1 MIEGL
6 LIGLS
11 TAFSVTNI
19 LMVIGGCLIGT
30 FIGMLP
36 GLGPMSIIA
45 IMIPIAITLGDPTA
59 ALILLAGVYYGA
71 IFGGSTSSILLNAPG
86 VAGTVATSFDGYP
99 MAKRG
104 EAGKALTIAAVS
116 SFAGGTI
123 GAILLIVF
131 APALSTV
138 ALLFHSA
145 EYFALMVV
153 GLSAIAAFAG
163 TGQVAKALMMT
174 LLGLIM
180 ATVGEGA
187 LFNMPR
193 FTMGLMDLQSGFS
206 FITLAMAMFAL
217 PEAMFLV
224 LNPRRA
230 ETPEEKGSDGKITG
244 LRFSRAE
251 GRAMLPVIG
260 RQSVQGFF
268 IGVLP
273 GAGATI
279 ASFLGYAVE
288 RNLASAD
295 EQKEFGKGSVKG
307 LAAPE
312 TANNAACTG
321 SFVPLLTLGIP
332 GSGTTAIL
340 LGALIAL
347 NVTPGPRLMV
357 DAPEI
362 FWAVIISMYIG
373 NLVLLVLNLP
383 LIPYIAKI
391 LAIPRNYLIPFIL
404 FFTLMGAY
412 IGQNNSTELL
422 ILVGF
427 GICATILRFADY
439 PLAPLLIGFILG
451 RMLEDNFSRSM
462 QLYDGASFIWER
474 PMTLG
479 LLGLAV
485 VLVLLPS
492 YRKRRAAKRAE
503 GVADG
508 D

>member
-6 LIGLS
+6 LIGLE
-11 TAFSVTNI
+11 TAFSLKNI

-45 IMIPIAITLGDPTA
+45 IMIPVAITLGDPST

-99 MAKRG
+99 MARAG
-104 EAGKALTIAAVS
+104 MAGKALTIAAIS

-123 GAILLIVF
+123 GVMLLMVF
-131 APALSTV
+131 APMLSTV

-163 TGQVAKALMMT
+163 TGQVAKAMLMT
-174 LLGLIM
+174 VLGLIM

-187 LFNMPR
+187 LYNLPR

-224 LNPRRA
+224 LNPIRSNNS
-230 ETPEEKGSDGKITG
+230 GDGGDGKITG
-244 LRFSRAE
+244 LRITRKEA
-251 GRAMLPVIG
+251 RQIAPVIG
-260 RQSVQGFF
+260 RQSIQGFF

-288 RNLASAD
+288 RNIASEE
-295 EQKEFGKGSVKG
+295 EQKEFGKGSIKG

-347 NVTPGPRLMV
+347 NVSPGPRLMI
-357 DAPEI
+357 DEPQI

-383 LIPYIAKI
+383 LIPYIAKV
-391 LAIPRNYLIPFIL
+391 LSIPRNYLIPFIL
-404 FFTLMGAY
+404 FFTLMGSY
-412 IGQNNSTELL
+412 IGQNNATELL

-427 GICATILRFADY
+427 GVGATILKFADY

-451 RMLEDNFSRSM
+451 SMLEDNFSRSM
-462 QLYDGASFIWER
+462 QLYDGLGFIIER

-479 LLGLAV
+479 LLVIAGL
-485 VLVLLPS
+485 LVILPS
-492 YRKRRAAKRAE
+492 YRSRRAKARAAGVAE
-503 GVADG
+503 GD
-508 D
+508 

>member
-1 MIEGL
+1 
-6 LIGLS
+6 
-11 TAFSVTNI
+11 
-19 LMVIGGCLIGT
+19 MV
-30 FIGMLP
+30 
-36 GLGPMSIIA
+36 A
-45 IMIPIAITLGDPTA
+45 
-59 ALILLAGVYYGA
+59 
-71 IFGGSTSSILLNAPG
+71 
-86 VAGTVATSFDGYP
+86 
-99 MAKRG
+99 
-104 EAGKALTIAAVS
+104 
-116 SFAGGTI
+116 
-123 GAILLIVF
+123 
-131 APALSTV
+131 
-138 ALLFHSA
+138 
-145 EYFALMVV
+145 

-163 TGQVAKALMMT
+163 TGQVTKAILMT
-174 LLGLIM
+174 TVGLIM

-193 FTMGLMDLQSGFS
+193 FTMGIMDLQSGFG

-217 PEAMFLV
+217 PEALFLV
-224 LNPRRA
+224 LKPRTISEGSNSDIKDLRISRSEARA
-230 ETPEEKGSDGKITG
+230 I
-244 LRFSRAE
+244 A
-251 GRAMLPVIG
+251 PVIA
-260 RQSVQGFF
+260 RQSIQGFF

-288 RNLASAD
+288 RNIATKE
-295 EQKEFGKGSVKG
+295 EQSQFGKGSIKG

-347 NVTPGPRLMV
+347 NVSPGPRLMI
-357 DAPEI
+357 DEPQI
-362 FWAVIISMYIG
+362 FWSVIISMYIG

-383 LIPYIAKI
+383 LIPYIAKV
-391 LAIPRNYLIPFIL
+391 LSVPRNYLIPFIL

-412 IGQNNSTELL
+412 IGQNNATELL
-422 ILVGF
+422 LLVGF
-427 GICATILRFADY
+427 GICATALKFANY

-451 RMLEDNFSRSM
+451 GMLEDNFSRSM
-462 QLYDGASFIWER
+462 QLYDGVAFIWER

-479 LLGLAV
+479 LLVIAAFLI
-485 VLVLLPS
+485 LLPS
-492 YRKRRAAKRAE
+492 SRVYFARSRRN

>member
-1 MIEGL
+1 MLDGIMQGLITVLSVKMI
-6 LIGLS
+6 LI
-11 TAFSVTNI
+11 
-19 LMVIGGCLIGT
+19 VIGGCLIGT

-45 IMIPIAITLGDPTA
+45 IMIPIALKLGDPSA

-71 IFGGSTSSILLNAPG
+71 IFGGSTSSILINAPG
-86 VAGTVATSFDGYP
+86 VASTVASSFDGFP
-99 MAKRG
+99 MARSGK
-104 EAGKALTIAAVS
+104 AGKALTIAAIS
-116 SFAGGTI
+116 SFIGGTV
-123 GAILLIVF
+123 GAILLMGF
-131 APALSTV
+131 APMLASV

-145 EYFALMVV
+145 EYFAMMVL

-163 TGQVAKALMMT
+163 TGQVGKALMMT
-174 LLGLIM
+174 ILGLM
-180 ATVGEGA
+180 LATVGESTMFSGA
-187 LFNMPR
+187 R
-193 FTMGLMDLQSGFS
+193 FTGGILDLQSGIG

-217 PEAMFLV
+217 PEAMYLV
-224 LNPRRA
+224 LDPNRSKTGKDGGSGEIKDLRITKA
-230 ETPEEKGSDGKITG
+230 EARII
-244 LRFSRAE
+244 A
-251 GRAMLPVIG
+251 PVIA
-260 RQSVQGFF
+260 RQSVMGFL

-288 RNLASAD
+288 RNLATKE
-295 EQKEFGKGSVKG
+295 EQAEFGKGSIKG

-312 TANNAACTG
+312 AANNAACTG

-347 NVTPGPRLMV
+347 NVTPGPRLMI
-357 DAPEI
+357 DQPEI
-362 FWAVIISMYIG
+362 FWGVIISMYIG

-391 LAIPRNYLIPFIL
+391 LSVPRTFLIPFIL

-412 IGQNNSTELL
+412 IGQNNATELL
-422 ILVGF
+422 LLVAMGL
-427 GICATILRFADY
+427 IATILRFADY

-451 RMLEDNFSRSM
+451 PMLEDNFARSM
-462 QLYDGASFIWER
+462 QLYDGISFITQR
-474 PMTLG
+474 PMTMG
-479 LLGLAV
+479 LLITAV
-485 VLVLLPS
+485 ILVILPS
-492 YRKRRAAKRAE
+492 YRARRARLRAE
-503 GVADG
+503 GIADG

>member
-1 MIEGL
+1 MLDGILLGL
-6 LIGLS
+6 Q
-11 TAFSVTNI
+11 TAFSVQML

-45 IMIPIAITLGDPTA
+45 IMIPVAISMGDPA
-59 ALILLAGVYYGA
+59 AAIILLAGVYYGA

-99 MAKRG
+99 MAKKG
-104 EAGKALTIAAVS
+104 QAGKALTVAAIA
-116 SFAGGTI
+116 SFCGGTI
-123 GAILLIVF
+123 GAVLLMVF
-131 APALSTV
+131 APALSSV

-163 TGQVAKALMMT
+163 TGQVAKALLMT
-174 LLGLIM
+174 VVGLMLG
-180 ATVGEGA
+180 TVGEGTMFS
-187 LFNMPR
+187 LPR
-193 FTMGLMDLQSGFS
+193 FTMGIMDLQSGLS
-206 FITLAMAMFAL
+206 FVTLAMAMFAL
-217 PEAMFLV
+217 PEALFLV
-224 LNPRRA
+224 LNP
-230 ETPEEKGSDGKITG
+230 PVPGSGKSEEIKELRIT
-244 LRFSRAE
+244 RQEAKSIA
-251 GRAMLPVIG
+251 PVIG
-260 RQSVQGFF
+260 RQSIQGFF

-288 RNLASAD
+288 RNIAPKG
-295 EQKEFGKGSVKG
+295 EQKEFGKGSIKG

-347 NVTPGPRLMV
+347 NVTPGPRLMI
-357 DAPEI
+357 DEPQI

-373 NLVLLVLNLP
+373 NIVLLVLNLP

-391 LAIPRNYLIPFIL
+391 LTIPRNYLIPYIL

-412 IGQNNSTELL
+412 IGQNNATELL

-427 GICATILRFADY
+427 GVCATALKFADY

-451 RMLEDNFSRSM
+451 GMLEDNFARSM
-462 QLYDGASFIWER
+462 QLYDGVAFITAR
-474 PMTLG
+474 PMTMILLALAG
-479 LLGLAV
+479 LLI
-485 VLVLLPS
+485 LLPS
-492 YRKRRAAKRAE
+492 IRSKQAKIKAN

>member
-6 LIGLS
+6 LIGL
-11 TAFSVTNI
+11 TAAFSFTN
-19 LMVIGGCLIGT
+19 LGMVIAGCLIGT

-45 IMIPIAITLGDPTA
+45 IMIPVAITIGDPSA

-99 MAKRG
+99 MARKG
-104 EAGKALTIAAVS
+104 MAGKALTVAAIS
-116 SFAGGTI
+116 SFAGGSI
-123 GAILLIVF
+123 GALLLMVF
-131 APALSTV
+131 APMLSTV

-163 TGQVAKALMMT
+163 TGNVAKAILMT

-187 LFNMPR
+187 LFNLPR

-217 PEAMFLV
+217 PEAIFLV
-224 LNPRRA
+224 LNPARSA
-230 ETPEEKGSDGKITG
+230 GSDGGGKITN
-244 LRFSRAE
+244 LRISRKEA
-251 GRAMLPVIG
+251 RAIAPVIG
-260 RQSVQGFF
+260 RQSIQGFF

-288 RNLASAD
+288 RNIATKV
-295 EQKEFGKGSVKG
+295 EQAEFGHGSVKG

-347 NVTPGPRLMV
+347 NVTPGPRLMI
-357 DAPEI
+357 DEPQI
-362 FWAVIISMYIG
+362 FWTVIISMYIG

-383 LIPYIAKI
+383 LIPYIAKV
-391 LAIPRNYLIPFIL
+391 LSIPRNYLIPFIL
-404 FFTLMGAY
+404 FFTLMGSY
-412 IGQNNSTELL
+412 IGQNNATELL

-427 GICATILRFADY
+427 GVCATILRFADY

-462 QLYDGASFIWER
+462 QLYDGISFILER

-479 LLGLAV
+479 LLVIAGLLV
-485 VLVLLPS
+485 VVPS
-492 YRKRRAAKRAE
+492 YRAYRARARQK

>member
-6 LIGLS
+6 LIGLGA
-11 TAFSVTNI
+11 AFSIQNL
-19 LMVIGGCLIGT
+19 LMVIAGCLIGT

-45 IMIPIAITLGDPTA
+45 IMIPVAITIGDPSA
-59 ALILLAGVYYGA
+59 AIILLAGVYYGA

-86 VAGTVATSFDGYP
+86 VAGTVASSFDGYP
-99 MAKRG
+99 MARNG
-104 EAGKALTIAAVS
+104 QAGKALTIAAIA
-116 SFAGGTI
+116 SFAGGSI
-123 GAILLIVF
+123 GALLLMIF
-131 APALSTV
+131 APMLSTV

-163 TGQVAKALMMT
+163 TGNVGKAILMT
-174 LLGLIM
+174 LLGLVM

-217 PEAMFLV
+217 PEALFLV
-224 LNPRRA
+224 LNPKRSA
-230 ETPEEKGSDGKITG
+230 QGSSGKIEN
-244 LRFSRAE
+244 LRITREE
-251 GRAMLPVIG
+251 GRKIAPVIG
-260 RQSVQGFF
+260 RQSIQGFF

-288 RNLASAD
+288 RNIATKE
-295 EQKEFGKGSVKG
+295 EQEEFGKGSIKG

-347 NVTPGPRLMV
+347 NVTPGPRLMI
-357 DAPEI
+357 DEPQI

-373 NLVLLVLNLP
+373 NLVLLILNLP
-383 LIPYIAKI
+383 LIPYIAKV
-391 LAIPRNYLIPFIL
+391 LTIPRTYLIPFIL
-404 FFTLMGAY
+404 FFTLMGSY
-412 IGQNNSTELL
+412 IGQNNATELL
-422 ILVGF
+422 ILVGM
-427 GICATILRFADY
+427 GICATVLKFADY

-451 RMLEDNFSRSM
+451 GMLEDNFSRSM
-462 QLYDGASFIWER
+462 QLYDGIGFIVDR

-479 LLGLAV
+479 LLVIA
-485 VLVLLPS
+485 VLLVVIPS
-492 YRKRRAAKRAE
+492 YRARRAKARQE
-503 GVADG
+503 GVAEG

>member
-1 MIEGL
+1 MLDGIWV
-6 LIGLS
+6 GLS
-11 TAFSVTNI
+11 TAFSFSNL

-45 IMIPIAITLGDPTA
+45 IMIPVAISIGDPSA

-71 IFGGSTSSILLNAPG
+71 IFGGSTSSILINAPG
-86 VAGTVATSFDGYP
+86 VASTVATSFDGYP
-99 MAKRG
+99 LTRQGK
-104 EAGKALTIAAVS
+104 AGKALTVAAIS
-116 SFAGGTI
+116 SFAGGSI
-123 GAILLIVF
+123 GAILLMIF
-131 APALSTV
+131 APALASV

-163 TGQVAKALMMT
+163 SGQVGKALLMT
-174 LLGLIM
+174 LVGLMM

-187 LFNMPR
+187 LFNQPR
-193 FTMGLMDLQSGFS
+193 FTMGILDLQSGFG

-217 PEAMFLV
+217 PEALFLV
-224 LNPRRA
+224 LDPSRSNSGGSSGDIKDLRI
-230 ETPEEKGSDGKITG
+230 TKEEAKKIT
-244 LRFSRAE
+244 
-251 GRAMLPVIG
+251 PVIG
-260 RQSVQGFF
+260 RQSIQGFL

-288 RNLASAD
+288 RNIAPKE

-312 TANNAACTG
+312 AANNAACTG

-347 NVTPGPRLMV
+347 NVSPGPRLMV
-357 DAPEI
+357 DQPEI
-362 FWAVIISMYIG
+362 FWSVIISMYVG
-373 NLVLLVLNLP
+373 NVILLILNLP
-383 LIPYIAKI
+383 LIPYIAKV
-391 LAIPRNYLIPFIL
+391 LAVPRNFLIPFIL

-412 IGQNNSTELL
+412 IGQNNATELL
-422 ILVGF
+422 MLVGF
-427 GICATILRFADY
+427 GVCATLLRFANY

-451 RMLEDNFSRSM
+451 SMLEDNFSRSM
-462 QLYDGASFIWER
+462 QLYDGIGFILER
-474 PMTLG
+474 PMTMG
-479 LLGLAV
+479 LLVLAV
-485 VLVLLPS
+485 VLVVLPLIRARRV
-492 YRKRRAAKRAE
+492 RKQELQAAE
-503 GVADG
+503 SD
-508 D
+508 

>member
-1 MIEGL
+1 MLEGL
-6 LIGLS
+6 MIGLS
-11 TAFSVTNI
+11 AAFSIQNL
-19 LMVIGGCLIGT
+19 LMVVAGCLIGT

-45 IMIPIAITLGDPTA
+45 IMIPVAITIGDPSA

-99 MAKRG
+99 MARKG
-104 EAGKALTIAAVS
+104 QAGKALTIAAIA
-116 SFAGGTI
+116 SFGGGTI
-123 GAILLIVF
+123 GAVLLMVF
-131 APALSTV
+131 APMLSTV

-163 TGQVAKALMMT
+163 TGNVAKAILMT
-174 LLGLIM
+174 LLGLVM

-217 PEAMFLV
+217 PEALFLV
-224 LNPRRA
+224 LNPARSVQGG
-230 ETPEEKGSDGKITG
+230 EGGKIEN
-244 LRFSRAE
+244 LRITREE
-251 GRAMLPVIG
+251 GRKIAPVIG
-260 RQSVQGFF
+260 RQSIQGFF

-288 RNLASAD
+288 RNIASKE
-295 EQKEFGKGSVKG
+295 EQDEFGEGSIKG

-347 NVTPGPRLMV
+347 NVTPGPRLMI
-357 DAPEI
+357 DNPQI

-373 NLVLLVLNLP
+373 NLVLLILNLP
-383 LIPYIAKI
+383 LIPYIAKV

-404 FFTLMGAY
+404 FFTLMGSY
-412 IGQNNSTELL
+412 IGQNNATELL
-422 ILVGF
+422 ILVGM
-427 GICATILRFADY
+427 GVCATILRFADY

-451 RMLEDNFSRSM
+451 RMLEDNFARSM
-462 QLYDGASFIWER
+462 QLYDGVAFVVDR
-474 PMTLG
+474 PMTLSLLVIAG
-479 LLGLAV
+479 LLV
-485 VLVLLPS
+485 VVPS
-492 YRKRRAAKRAE
+492 YRARRAKLRAE
-503 GVADG
+503 GTADG

>member
-11 TAFSVTNI
+11 AAFSIQNL
-19 LMVIGGCLIGT
+19 LMVIAGCLIGT

-45 IMIPIAITLGDPTA
+45 IMIPVAITIGDPSA
-59 ALILLAGVYYGA
+59 AIILLAGVYYGA

-86 VAGTVATSFDGYP
+86 VAGTVASSFDGYP
-99 MAKRG
+99 MARKG
-104 EAGKALTIAAVS
+104 QAGKALTIAAIA
-116 SFAGGTI
+116 SFAGGSI
-123 GAILLIVF
+123 GALLLMIF
-131 APALSTV
+131 APMLSTV

-163 TGQVAKALMMT
+163 TGNVGKAILMT
-174 LLGLIM
+174 LLGLVM

-217 PEAMFLV
+217 PEALFLV
-224 LNPRRA
+224 LNPKRSA
-230 ETPEEKGSDGKITG
+230 QGASGKIEN
-244 LRFSRAE
+244 LRITREE
-251 GRAMLPVIG
+251 GRKIAPVIG
-260 RQSVQGFF
+260 RQSIQGFF

-288 RNLASAD
+288 RNIATKE
-295 EQKEFGKGSVKG
+295 EQEEFGKGAIKG

-347 NVTPGPRLMV
+347 NVTPGPRLMI
-357 DAPEI
+357 DEPQI

-373 NLVLLVLNLP
+373 NLVLLILNLP
-383 LIPYIAKI
+383 LIPYIAKV

-404 FFTLMGAY
+404 FFTLMGSY
-412 IGQNNSTELL
+412 IGQNNATELL
-422 ILVGF
+422 ILVGM
-427 GICATILRFADY
+427 GICATVLKFADY

-451 RMLEDNFSRSM
+451 GMLEDNFSRSM
-462 QLYDGASFIWER
+462 QLYDGIGFIVDR

-479 LLGLAV
+479 LLVIA
-485 VLVLLPS
+485 VLLVVIPS
-492 YRKRRAAKRAE
+492 YRARRAKARQE
-503 GVADG
+503 GVAEG